1 MRLELLRFK
10 QHDEGL
16 CGLYTI
22 ANALGLIFPDRMSE
36 TAASVLVA
44 RMASDLPTDIN
55 TVIREG
61 TDRAQM
67 EIMLPSAQR
76 WTEEHGWPAWTW
88 RGLHPD
94 SGDKAQAFWDRL
106 AGEMDG
112 RQDAALVVGFGDDD
126 APNTRY
132 EPHWTCVRVIGA
144 TVLTLRDSTEYG
156 RVRRAETGIRPEH
169 GWEIEDCF
177 LLERTQPLPRRK
189 RRFRMTPLM

>member
-1 MRLELLRFK
+1 MRHELLRFK

-22 ANALGLIFPDRMSE
+22 ANALALILPDLVSE
-36 TAASVLVA
+36 TAASVLVG

-67 EIMLPSAQR
+67 EVMLPSAQA
-76 WTEEHGWPAWTW
+76 WTAEQGWPAWTW
-88 RGLHPD
+88 RGLHPER
-94 SGDKAQAFWDRL
+94 GDKAQAFWDRL
-106 AGEMDG
+106 AAEMDG
-112 RQDAALVVGFGDDD
+112 RRDAALVVGFGDDD

-132 EPHWTCVRVIGA
+132 EPHWTCVRVIGP
-144 TVLTLRDSTEYG
+144 TMLTLRDSTEYG

-177 LLERTQPLPRRK
+177 LLERAEALPRRK
-189 RRFRMTPLM
+189 RRFRMTPLV